1 MFSAPHALFKYGLL
15 VVYNDLCGRG
25 SDVLRLRSA
34 PTDAHLKCF
43 IILFCKLGAAI
54 RCLFIS
60 VLIFAKLKKT
70 KIYIQ
75 ALHIRHYSDTV
86 SLYISWNCVREHKT
100 RLNRELVI

>member
-60 VLIFAKLKKT
+60 VLIFAKLKKNKDLHT
-70 KIYIQ
+70 GVAYSALLRYGFVVYI
-75 ALHIRHYSDTV
+75 L
-86 SLYISWNCVREHKT
+86 
-100 RLNRELVI
+100 ELRAGT